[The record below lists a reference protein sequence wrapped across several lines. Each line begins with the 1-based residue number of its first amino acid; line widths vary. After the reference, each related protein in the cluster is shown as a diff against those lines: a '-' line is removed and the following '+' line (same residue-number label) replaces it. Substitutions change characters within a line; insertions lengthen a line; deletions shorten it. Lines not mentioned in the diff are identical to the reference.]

1 VTVARLSPATRKAA
15 AALSVVAVLA
25 AGIGLLLVFDP
36 NAADSPLPQCVF
48 RVLTGLYCPGCGMT
62 RALHALL
69 HADAATAWA
78 MNPMMVM
85 TLALLPAMAWHQLG
99 MQPAL
104 PATFSRVLMNGK
116 AWIALLVAFG
126 VLRNLPWAAFAWMA
140 PG

>member
-15 AALSVVAVLA
+15 VALLLVAALATGA
-25 AGIGLLLVFDP
+25 GLLLVFDP

-48 RVLTGLYCPGCGMT
+48 RLLTGLYCPGCGMT

-69 HADAATAWA
+69 HADVARAWA
-78 MNPMMVM
+78 MNPMIVLM
-85 TLALLPAMAWHQLG
+85 LALLPAMAWHQLG
-99 MQPAL
+99 RLPAL
-104 PATFSRVLMNGK
+104 PAPFSRVLVNGK